1 MNNNIE
7 YIRGAFILVMGML
20 TGISIVLGIVWITFL
35 LLFITCAGM
44 VYLLKQ

>member
-1 MNNNIE
+1 MKNNIE
-7 YIRGAFILVMGML
+7 YIKDAFILIMVML